1 MEGLGLGRAG
11 SDGVTHTLTK
21 HTHTTHTHSLT
32 HTPADYKSRGGQ
44 LPVRWTAIEALED
57 RKFSD
62 MTDVWS
68 CGVLLYEIWTRADTP
83 YKEWSNQKVWVEV
96 AAGYRLPRP
105 DGCPADIYDRMRA
118 CWREAQPERPTAG
131 ALAAFF
137 RAYAGRDTGDGD
149 DGDEAG
155 TAAKEYLVVSERACV
170 FVKGRVWE

>member
-1 MEGLGLGRAG
+1 M
-11 SDGVTHTLTK
+11 
-21 HTHTTHTHSLT
+21 HTHTCTHT
-32 HTPADYKSRGGQ
+32 DYKSRGGQ

-68 CGVLLYEIWTRADTP
+68 CGVLLYEIWTSGMLP
-83 YKEWSNQKVWVEV
+83 YKGWTNQKVWVEV

-155 TAAKEYLVVSERACV
+155 TAAKEYLVVSERGCV
-170 FVKGRVWE
+170 FVEGRVWE